1 MLLILC
7 GHSQAAQQG
16 QCALSY
22 RPLTDE
28 TAFAA
33 VGAPLKVADRRCLQD
48 YLIIPFNQK
57 AAAVTLPKGEYAV
70 TAYNADGITF
80 SLESTHG
87 DKVKS
92 CMFCDPIT
100 SLEVRGPNKDTICVI
115 SGLNVHS
122 CAPAN
127 SISFAVA
134 QKEKIEENLCTPGL
148 VYYGRDGN
156 ELKFAINDCKKSTS
170 PTLSY
175 DLRYGNVIRFLDEQ
189 FHVMS
194 ADNQGI
200 YFKRLEPAVKRK
212 NEL

>member
-1 MLLILC
+1 MLLLC
-7 GHSQAAQQG
+7 SYANAAQQG

-33 VGAPLKVADRRCLQD
+33 VGAPLKVADRHCQMD
-48 YLIIPFNQK
+48 FLIIPFSQK

-70 TAYNADGITF
+70 TSHQADTLTF
-80 SLESTHG
+80 SLESTNG

-92 CMFCDPIT
+92 CLMCDPI
-100 SLEVRGPNKDTICVI
+100 SGLEVKGRSRDTLCVV

-122 CAPAN
+122 CAPAG
-127 SISFAVA
+127 SVSFAVTK
-134 QKEKIEENLCTPGL
+134 KEKTDVNLCTPGL
-148 VYYGRDGN
+148 VYFGRDGN
-156 ELKFAINDCKKSTS
+156 ELKFAINDCQEKSR
-170 PTLSY
+170 PILSY
-175 DLRYGNVIRFLDEQ
+175 DLRYGNIIRFLDEQ
-189 FHVMS
+189 FYVMS